1 MNNNRI
7 ITFLVSFLFATF
19 AHGANYVITISID
32 GMGSSYMQ
40 TLIDQGK
47 LPHLKQLTEKGAG
60 TTNARADYD
69 ITVTLPNHTSMV
81 TSRPILGEA
90 GHNWTSNTDPA
101 KGVTLHSHK
110 GAYVASA
117 FDVAHDNGLRTGMWA
132 TKTKFK
138 LFGISYDAEHG
149 APDTTGPDNGRNK
162 MDLFLYTNSS
172 PILTKQF
179 VGSMSSNPCQ
189 YAFVHFGEAD
199 AAGHTHGWGSEPYL
213 AALVKLDSCV
223 GRIMEM
229 MTTSPVFKN
238 HSTLI
243 VTADHGGQGKD
254 HGDASKPL
262 DYTIPFYIWGAGVTN
277 GDIYT
282 LNQGTRAS
290 PVNGRPDYS
299 AQPQPIRNGD
309 AGNLALSL
317 LGLGPIP
324 GSSINAQQDLKK

>member
-7 ITFLVSFLFATF
+7 ITLLISGLLATVV
-19 AHGANYVITISID
+19 HGANYVITVSID

-47 LPHLKQLTEKGAG
+47 LPHLKQLTEQGAG

-138 LFGISYDAEHG
+138 LFSISYDAEHG

-172 PILTKQF
+172 PILTEQF

-213 AALVKLDSCV
+213 AALEKLDPCV
-223 GRIMEM
+223 GQIMKM
-229 MTTSPVFKN
+229 MINSPVFK
-238 HSTLI
+238 SRATLI
-243 VTADHGGQGKD
+243 VTADHGGLNKD
-254 HGDASKPL
+254 HHDATLPL
-262 DYTIPFYIWGAGVTN
+262 DYTIPFYIWGAGVTKGELYN
-277 GDIYT
+277 M
-282 LNQGTRAS
+282 NQGIRAS
-290 PVNGRPDYS
+290 PENGRPDYS

-324 GSSINAQQDLKK
+324 GSSINAKQDLKR